1 MIDTFILIMIVALF
15 VMLKFKK
22 PARID
27 NKCFYDCN
35 GLPLSGGKLTFYD
48 GVTLVTVM
56 LDDNG
61 KPSEV
66 LPLYL
71 YELYVYDKKDTI
83 VMALSRINNND

>member
-1 MIDTFILIMIVALF
+1 MIGTFILIMIACLLVI
-15 VMLKFKK
+15 LKFQK

-48 GVTLVTVM
+48 GGTLVTVM

-71 YELYVYDKKDTI
+71 YELYVYDKNDTI
-83 VMALSRINNND
+83 VMALRRTNNND